1 MTHRKEYL
9 MQFDR
14 KALDRLLLL
23 NDKQLAQVV
32 EKLATEYGLDLSA
45 AGITVENMGEL
56 RRALRAA
63 DDATLQSLGEQLK
76 GGKLKP

>member
-1 MTHRKEYL
+1 

-32 EKLATEYGLDLSA
+32 DKLASEYGLDLGA
-45 AGITVENMGEL
+45 LGFTTANIGDL
-56 RRALRAA
+56 RRTLRTA
-63 DDATLQSLGEQLK
+63 DDKTLLALGEQLK
-76 GGKLKP
+76 KGSEKS

>member
-1 MTHRKEYL
+1 

-23 NDKQLAQVV
+23 NDRQLAQVV
-32 EKLATEYGLDLSA
+32 ERLAEDYGLDLKA
-45 AGITVENMGEL
+45 AGITTSNMSEL

-63 DDATLQSLGEQLK
+63 DDQTLLRLGEQLK
-76 GGKLKP
+76 GGQIKP

>member
-1 MTHRKEYL
+1 

-32 EKLATEYGLDLSA
+32 DKLASEYGLDLGA
-45 AGITVENMGEL
+45 LGFTTANIGDL
-56 RRALRAA
+56 RRTLREA
-63 DDATLQSLGEQLK
+63 DDRTLQSLGEQLK
-76 GGKLKP
+76 KGMSGS